1 VEDAA
6 IAYLKAVHDET
17 KFYGTWL
24 PGMRIEVGEVGRI
37 DDDGVYRRATDLKQV
52 GIEVETE
59 TFPYQDVDF
68 ATEGSVEVSGSGD
81 AGLKGAVSVLV
92 NAKGAFTI
100 AFSSEDAVA
109 LVLRDIEVERVKD
122 EERLRR
128 DMLAAWRDTP
138 RRLETDHVV
147 ITKVFRAPTGA
158 IAMSQSSSARVEL
171 AASVGIAPGKLELA
185 DVKGKLAV
193 VAQEGTR
200 FAVTPKDGDP
210 PLTPMFEMLH
220 FTKNRPWNRFWKPVL
235 GVGTRALAQ
244 VDLDDTD
251 DPGGVV
257 GLEALSPE
265 PTPPAGPA

>member
-1 VEDAA
+1 
-6 IAYLKAVHDET
+6 
-17 KFYGTWL
+17 
-24 PGMRIEVGEVGRI
+24 MRIEVGEVGRI

-128 DMLAAWRDTP
+128 GMLPARRGTP
-138 RRLETDHVV
+138 RGP
-147 ITKVFRAPTGA
+147 RAP
-158 IAMSQSSSARVEL
+158 
-171 AASVGIAPGKLELA
+171 P
-185 DVKGKLAV
+185 
-193 VAQEGTR
+193 
-200 FAVTPKDGDP
+200 
-210 PLTPMFEMLH
+210 
-220 FTKNRPWNRFWKPVL
+220 
-235 GVGTRALAQ
+235 
-244 VDLDDTD
+244 
-251 DPGGVV
+251 PGGTE
-257 GLEALSPE
+257 GLP
-265 PTPPAGPA
+265 